1 MGSGQLRVLFVT
13 GMHPTPAR
21 PRQGIIVI
29 RQAEALRKRGHCVD
43 FCELGTGG
51 PLRYLRA
58 RSSVRA
64 TAERLN
70 PEVVHIHFGYGG
82 LAVPSLNMPVVTSFY
97 GDDLNGTWTP
107 RGLTW
112 ASRAGILASQFA
124 AFRSKR
130 CIVVSDGLR
139 QRLWS
144 KGVRHRTSVI
154 PDAVDTE
161 LFRPMSRDA
170 ARRRFGLGL
179 EEVIVLFPHDV
190 TQATKRL
197 GLAEAAIRELR
208 SLGTPAHLWVVN
220 DVDPR
225 DMPWVYAAADVM
237 IVTSAREGGPSSVK
251 ECLACGVPVVTVPVG
266 DTEIIRLVDAA
277 IMTDPEALALANGL
291 RSFLNR
297 RSGERTSLLPR
308 RYWLDSAIDELENV
322 YRSVLGT

>member
-1 MGSGQLRVLFVT
+1 MVCEVAERISRARVARSSGVGGSGARSCERKASHRSGPNEQQAKTTDESIRAGGVVAWPRRTCCAIRLAMGSGQLRVLFVT

-225 DMPWVYAAADVM
+225 DMPWV
-237 IVTSAREGGPSSVK
+237 
-251 ECLACGVPVVTVPVG
+251 
-266 DTEIIRLVDAA
+266 
-277 IMTDPEALALANGL
+277 
-291 RSFLNR
+291 
-297 RSGERTSLLPR
+297 
-308 RYWLDSAIDELENV
+308 
-322 YRSVLGT
+322 